1 MAITYAYAG
10 DIDLQKS
17 KPDEKGFLDVY
28 GIASSPREDLDEQI
42 CDPAWLKSAV
52 PDWYQWANV
61 RAMHGSVAAGVGKEL
76 EHGEGDQWWLKSK
89 VVDKDSIDKVTEGV
103 YKGYSVGIRNA
114 KVIKDAKARGGR
126 IVGGT
131 IVEISLVDRPCN
143 PDALMGQ
150 FVSVAKA
157 QGAALAPV
165 DLAGVVIAKFD
176 EADEDAVEVE
186 APEVVEPTVEADGTV
201 KTTIVL
207 DGKAVA
213 EKVTAPTVRSAR
225 ILTPR
230 AHRAAVETME
240 KALAGEFGAAGVLLK
255 SAGVN
260 DESGDIAGAWAAIA
274 MIADLIISEAT
285 ELKTGRGEEIYDIK
299 ILADA
304 VCSLKY
310 FISEE
315 MYQDG
320 KPAGPFQ
327 PDDSPA
333 EMADTLTSVDMAA
346 EPTVVKTATVDAD
359 GIETEPDFLAEP
371 DAVVKSAPVV
381 TAPVVEPVVE
391 PVAETTAV
399 VEPVEPVADIVK
411 TKWNQAKRGA
421 AEAAGHAMPGGKY
434 PIEDAS
440 DVEDAVG
447 LVGNGTDSKKKIRA
461 HIMAQAKRVGAMDK
475 IPDSWDPNT
484 SGKAIGAD
492 LDKQLDVDEPKI
504 NDVGTAAFDKSA
516 VAEMLNK
523 AVTEAIAP
531 LEAKLAFAEGELAKV
546 LRTAIP
552 GGPVIIAPPQ
562 PVAAINNKSERAQ
575 HYRLMADQSSD
586 PGVAEAYRAKARE
599 AESTKD

>member
-1 MAITYAYAG
+1 MATATDTAGTYEIYVPITKTEKTEDG
-10 DIDLQKS
+10 DLIVWGKATG
-17 KPDEKGFLDVY
+17 P
-28 GIASSPREDLDEQI
+28 DLDLDQQI
-42 CDPAWLKSAV
+42 CDPAWLAK
-52 PDWYQWANV
+52 
-61 RAMHGSVAAGVGKEL
+61 AMPAWFEWGNIRSQHGNVAAGVGFEM
-76 EHGEGDQWWLKSK
+76 ESTDGGDYYVKSLIVDRDAIRK
-89 VVDKDSIDKVTEGV
+89 VEKKV
-103 YKGYSVGIRNA
+103 YKGYSIGITNGRLA
-114 KVIKDAKARGGR
+114 KDKAAPKGR
-126 IVGGT
+126 IVDGD
-131 IVEISLVDRPCN
+131 IPEVSLVDRPCN
-143 PDALMGQ
+143 PTAKMGI
-150 FVSVAKA
+150 AKA
-157 QGAALAPV
+157 YGGHMAPMDIDGEVDVEATVKTVDASAAT
-165 DLAGVVIAKFD
+165 
-176 EADEDAVEVE
+176 EADEM
-186 APEVVEPTVEADGTV
+186 TVETTV
-201 KTTIVL
+201 VL
-207 DGKAVA
+207 DGKVIA
-213 EKVTAPTVRSAR
+213 EKAVAPTVRSTR
-225 ILTPR
+225 IMTPR

-240 KALAGEFGAAGVLLK
+240 KALAGEFGKAGVLLK
-255 SAGVN
+255 AAGVN

-299 ILADA
+299 ILSDA

-327 PDDSPA
+327 PDDSPTD
-333 EMADTLTSVDMAA
+333 MADTISSIDMAA

-359 GIETEPDFLAEP
+359 GVETEPDFLAEP
-371 DAVVKSAPVV
+371 ESVVKEAPAEVV
-381 TAPVVEPVVE
+381 AVVEPVVE
-391 PVAETTAV
+391 PVADTVAV
-399 VEPVEPVADIVK
+399 VEPAEPVDEIVK
-411 TKWNQAKRGA
+411 TKWNQAKRDA

-447 LVGNGTDSKKKIRA
+447 LVGNGTAPKKKIRA
-461 HIMAQAKRVGAMDK
+461 HIMAQAKRIGAEDK
-475 IPDSWDPNT
+475 IPDSWNPNT

-504 NDVGTAAFDKSA
+504 NDVPTAAFDKSA

-562 PVAAINNKSERAQ
+562 PVAAINSKADRAEYLRQ
-575 HYRLMADQSSD
+575 QAELTGD
-586 PGVAEAYRAKARE
+586 PTVASAYRAKARE
-599 AESTKD
+599 VESTKD